1 MAKNDNKS
9 NEPAGL
15 DDFIGDIDPQSAIA
29 AQGLKKI
36 GQSALNAATVSAD
49 WSHNPY
55 AKAALNVA
63 QGVSPLVG
71 MATRALDTGSRT
83 ADTIN
88 PEDDPLTSAAG
99 FGVAGLGE
107 AMAKDAGEVVGNE
120 IGSIGNIRRPFKPSE
135 GAAGNLG
142 WEETTP
148 STNVSRSPLSNELP
162 STPEAAEV
170 LAKSKAVLDKT
181 KEVMQNPINSPKVPS
196 LEGTPDYGKV
206 IINGKPL
213 PAISVPPKPTGG
225 LTARAKEM
233 FPEAGSNINALYDA
247 AEAQLGPY
255 HEITRNL
262 QQVKNRQNFAEG
274 GNVGQD
280 SPPQGLDAFVSGQPQ
295 ANNSEPQGLSEF
307 IAPEAQQEKYG
318 TLGEQA
324 KAGLEGLGQGLF
336 GPLAPAA
343 ERLAGVN
350 SEDIRGRAEAN
361 PVTHYGSEIA
371 GLVAPALVTGG
382 ASAAAQ
388 FTQEGLLK
396 ALSSKLGLHAGETL
410 AGKIGMGAAKS
421 AIDNMIITGSD
432 EASKLILQDPNQSAQ
447 TALTSIGLS
456 GLIGAGAGA
465 AFGAVSPL
473 WKAASQS
480 KAGQMVE
487 DFKSRVN
494 EHLNNPEP
502 VQAVTKELT
511 DLWQGIKDV
520 PVFGESGIKAEAI
533 AKAMPEMS
541 NKIAT
546 QVSDISDSL
555 AEAQDKLASDP
566 NKGLLDSQ
574 IARYKQALNTDDP
587 GQIFNATQDLK
598 KQLQEWGKYN
608 KSIVPLAERPFRDAA
623 QELAH
628 NLRESLEDTSVWG
641 DAAKVQKKI
650 NSSFSSFK
658 PTLDDIEKT
667 FTAKIGDERQFDSGK
682 VNTYINQLGKPNA
695 EIKMQKVENF
705 LKAAENYKD
714 AINSAYSSIGAP
726 SPFKPTPLTATT
738 STLQQKTLGSR
749 VADAFISKGL
759 TEAGGKTI
767 GAGVGGALG
776 SLIGH
781 PELGA
786 ILGGHSL
793 GPFFSSVLPG
803 ITKSLIGGETSAVGF
818 KVASDYAAQVAKG
831 NNLLNNATAAIFK
844 AGKEI
849 LPSTLHPSAKEI
861 DKLDDKLKE
870 LQINVDP
877 ILGKDN
883 QLQHYMPNHSQ
894 ALDETSANA
903 ITYLNSLRTGK
914 DKANPLDSEPVMNAQ
929 QKSEFKNALIIAQQP
944 ITILQKIKDG
954 TVTAGDIKVLQSL
967 YPSLYTGMN
976 QKLTDNLIN
985 AVNNKET
992 IPYKTRVA
1000 LSMFM
1005 AQPLDST
1012 MSPQSIQSAQLM
1024 PQGPVPAQAP
1034 QGDVPKGVKSSP
1046 ALQKLPSM
1054 YQTADQSRQ
1063 VRSQLRK

>member
-1 MAKNDNKS
+1 MNF
-9 NEPAGL
+9 
-15 DDFIGDIDPQSAIA
+15 DDLVDDQDPQSAMA

-36 GQSALNAATVSAD
+36 GQSALTAMESGPAIS
-49 WSHNPY
+49 
-55 AKAALNVA
+55 KAPNEGVVA
-63 QGVSPLVG
+63 
-71 MATRALDTGSRT
+71 
-83 ADTIN
+83 
-88 PEDDPLTSAAG
+88 EDDPLTTLAG
-99 FGVAGLGE
+99 TAIGAPLAGKLMEGGAE
-107 AMAKDAGEVVGNE
+107 ILGNE
-120 IGSIGNIRRPFKPSE
+120 IGSIGNIGAFKPSP
-135 GAAGNLG
+135 GAAGKLG
-142 WEETTP
+142 WQETQPLDTAMKEAVVAKEP
-148 STNVSRSPLSNELP
+148 GQLTSLPGRSIQQDIP
-162 STPEAAEV
+162 STPEAAEII
-170 LAKSKAVLDKT
+170 AKARGMKAVPQQTLNKQVPWQEGPELKPNYGAVSSDIRDAGPT
-181 KEVMQNPINSPKVPS
+181 NYGNTIVDGEVQEMPKAITPS
-196 LEGTPDYGKV
+196 GGILE
-206 IINGKPL
+206 
-213 PAISVPPKPTGG
+213 
-225 LTARAKEM
+225 RAKTM
-233 FPEAGSNINALYDA
+233 FPKAKNMKELYEAADA
-247 AEAQLGPY
+247 RLSPGHPIMKA
-255 HEITRNL
+255 L
-262 QQVKNRQNFAEG
+262 QQAKERKSFADG
-274 GNVGQD
+274 GAVSTPSQD
-280 SPPQGLDAFVSGQPQ
+280 FDSLQADPQSVAQSTP
-295 ANNSEPQGLSEF
+295 NSSEPSFDSLQDD
-307 IAPEAQQEKYG
+307 QEKYG
-318 TLGEQA
+318 TLGQQA

-350 SEDIRGRAEAN
+350 PEDIRGRAEAN

-396 ALSSKLGLHAGETL
+396 ALGTQLGLHSGETL

-487 DFKSRVN
+487 DFKSRIN

-502 VQAVTKELT
+502 VQAVTNELT

-520 PVFGESGIKAEAI
+520 PVFGDTGIKSEAI

-541 NKIAT
+541 NKIAN
-546 QVSDISDSL
+546 QASDISDYLSD
-555 AEAQDKLASDP
+555 AQDKLAQDP
-566 NKGLLDSQ
+566 NKGLLDGQ

-598 KQLQEWGKYN
+598 KQLQEWGRYN
-608 KSIVPLAERPFRDAA
+608 KAIVPLAERPFRDAV
-623 QELAH
+623 QDLAH

-641 DAAKVQKKI
+641 DTAKIQQKI
-650 NSSFSSFK
+650 NSSFSKFK

-667 FTAKIGDERQFDSGK
+667 FTTKVADERQFDPGK
-682 VNTYINQLGKPNA
+682 VNTYMNQLGKPNA

-705 LKAAENYKD
+705 LEQAGKYKSAIDD
-714 AINSAYSSIGAP
+714 AYASIGAP
-726 SPFKPTPLTATT
+726 SPFKATPMTATT

-749 VADAFISKGL
+749 IADAFISKGL
-759 TEAGGKTI
+759 TEAGGKTV

-803 ITKSLIGGETSAVGF
+803 ITKSLIGGETSAAGF

-844 AGKEI
+844 AGKEV
-849 LPSTLHPSAKEI
+849 LPSSLHPSAKEI

-929 QKSEFKNALIIAQQP
+929 QKSEFKNALTIAQQP

-954 TVTAGDIKVLQSL
+954 TITASDIKILQSL
-967 YPSLYTGMN
+967 YPSLYSGMN

-992 IPYKTRVA
+992 IPYKTRVS

-1012 MSPQSIQSAQLM
+1012 MSPQAIQSAQLM

-1034 QGDVPKGVKSSP
+1034 QGGAPKGVKSSP

-1063 VRSQLRK
+1063 VRSQMRK